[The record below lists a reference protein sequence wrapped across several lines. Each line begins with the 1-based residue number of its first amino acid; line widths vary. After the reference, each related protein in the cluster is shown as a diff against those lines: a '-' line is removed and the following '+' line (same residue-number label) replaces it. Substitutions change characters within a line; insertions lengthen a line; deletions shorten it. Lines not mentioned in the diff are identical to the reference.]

1 MSESKKMDHSKSTE
15 SSESSDPFAA
25 LYPSGPQS
33 QIYISGRLQ
42 LLRMPSG
49 VAGEW
54 FSINDTWYRRLAPAA
69 FLWLRDAVN
78 RAIESGKLSGE
89 FQGAAETLRQ
99 IAAIGIEHGAF
110 QPEEIAEGCTP
121 PDCFSFSDGLPRWA
135 EEFAS

>member
-1 MSESKKMDHSKSTE
+1 MLSELPNAI
-15 SSESSDPFAA
+15 DPFAA
-25 LYPSGPQS
+25 LYPAVPQS

-54 FSINDTWYRRLAPAA
+54 FSIDDTWYRRLTPAA

-78 RAIESGKLSGE
+78 RAIESGRLSGE

-110 QPEEIAEGCTP
+110 QPEEIAEGCAA
-121 PDCFSFSDGLPRWA
+121 PDCFSFADGLPRWA

>member
-1 MSESKKMDHSKSTE
+1 MLSELSNAI
-15 SSESSDPFAA
+15 DPFAA
-25 LYPSGPQS
+25 LYPAVPQS

-54 FSINDTWYRRLAPAA
+54 FSINDTWYRRLTPAA
-69 FLWLRDAVN
+69 FLWLRNAVN
-78 RAIESGKLSGE
+78 RAIESGRLSGE

-99 IAAIGIEHGAF
+99 IAAIGIDHGAF
-110 QPEEIAEGCTP
+110 QPDEIAEGCTA
-121 PDCFSFSDGLPRWA
+121 PDCFSFSDGLPHWA

>member
-1 MSESKKMDHSKSTE
+1 MLSELPNAI
-15 SSESSDPFAA
+15 DPFAA
-25 LYPSGPQS
+25 LYSAGPQS

-54 FSINDTWYRRLAPAA
+54 FSINDTWYRRLTPAV

-78 RAIESGKLSGE
+78 RAIESGRLSGE

-99 IAAIGIEHGAF
+99 IAAIGIEHVAF
-110 QPEEIAEGCTP
+110 QPEEIADGCTP
-121 PDCFSFSDGLPRWA
+121 PDCFNFSDGLPRWA
-135 EEFAS
+135 EEFAY